1 MYWSDPCLH
10 LFSGFSISVC
20 VKQVKRHF
28 HLSCDRLQSVSSSN
42 GTLWCCKCHICVW
55 HVKIRNLMMAM
66 KSSLCVSLSFPPGSR
81 DNIMEVWRNGSVK
94 HRLNLP
100 EQQKESAVIFSS
112 VLLLPEV
119 PHTHRRFEYMCPVFS
134 LYLTLLS
141 SLCLCV
147 SEGGAVECVCGLW

>member
-1 MYWSDPCLH
+1 M
-10 LFSGFSISVC
+10 
-20 VKQVKRHF
+20 
-28 HLSCDRLQSVSSSN
+28 
-42 GTLWCCKCHICVW
+42 
-55 HVKIRNLMMAM
+55 KIRYLMMVM

-119 PHTHRRFEYMCPVFS
+119 PHTHMHTHKHSLSICVLFFLVFDPFVLVVFVCVRGRS
-134 LYLTLLS
+134 CGVCVWTL
-141 SLCLCV
+141 V
-147 SEGGAVECVCGLW
+147 K